1 MTLHSDQGPDFE
13 SRTIKELCE
22 MAGIHKTRTTPYHP
36 KGNPVE
42 RFNRTLLQMLGTQN
56 NKDMSLS
63 RDYVKSLVHSYNCT
77 KHEVTGFAPYELMY
91 GRRPRLPVDLVF
103 ALPVNDHSLSHSQY
117 LHNLKNRLKE
127 SYALSS
133 KNAKKSAERNKFRYD
148 KKVTDSSLEP
158 GDRVLVRN
166 AGDLPV
172 YTVCPET
179 KSGPLRTLHRDL
191 LLP

>member
-56 NKDMSLS
+56 NKDMSLL

-103 ALPVNDHSLSHSQY
+103 ALQIGRASC
-117 LHNLKNRLKE
+117 R
-127 SYALSS
+127 
-133 KNAKKSAERNKFRYD
+133 ER
-148 KKVTDSSLEP
+148 V
-158 GDRVLVRN
+158 
-166 AGDLPV
+166 
-172 YTVCPET
+172 
-179 KSGPLRTLHRDL
+179 
-191 LLP
+191 